1 MENVAKKNFERIISV
16 GGGAKNKDWLQ
27 IQADIFDTDIVTL
40 TADQGPRLGATML
53 AAVGLNWFDSMDECS
68 QVFVEYA
75 DTIKPINENV
85 EIYKRY
91 YEEYRKV

>member
-1 MENVAKKNFERIISV
+1 
-16 GGGAKNKDWLQ
+16 
-27 IQADIFDTDIVTL
+27 
-40 TADQGPRLGATML
+40 ML

-91 YEEYRKV
+91 YEEYRKVYSSTKEISHNLNEIIQ